1 MEAVAARPPMIKTL
15 IVDDHDLV
23 RAGITRL
30 LSDIPDIEVIGE
42 CASGEEALTACQ
54 QLRPDIVLLD
64 LHMPGMGGMEAAKRI
79 IDRYN
84 ETKVIILTAESE
96 TPLSKHTLKFG
107 VAGYLT
113 KGSDID
119 EMIHAIKQVQAGQR
133 YISPMVAQKLA
144 LSILDGNQSPL
155 DKLSKRELEVLI
167 RISKGQSNREI
178 AEQLHLSPKTTS
190 TYRSRLLEKL
200 NASNDVELSRIC
212 REGGLLNNVVDTN

>member
-1 MEAVAARPPMIKTL
+1 MIKTL

-30 LSDIPDIEVIGE
+30 LSDIPDIEVVGE

-54 QLRPDIVLLD
+54 QLHPDIVLLD

-79 IDRYN
+79 IDRYT
-84 ETKVIILTAESE
+84 EIKVIILTAESE

-212 REGGLLNNVVDTN
+212 REGGLLNNAVDMN

>member
-1 MEAVAARPPMIKTL
+1 MIKTL

-30 LSDIPDIEVIGE
+30 LSDIPEIEVVGE

-54 QLRPDIVLLD
+54 KLHPDIVLLD

-79 IDRYN
+79 IDRYT
-84 ETKVIILTAESE
+84 EIKVIILTAESE

>member
-1 MEAVAARPPMIKTL
+1 MIKTL

-23 RAGITRL
+23 RAGIIRL
-30 LSDIPDIEVIGE
+30 LQDVADIEVVGE

-54 QLRPDIVLLD
+54 QLQPDIVLLD

-79 IDRYN
+79 IDRFN
-84 ETKVIILTAESE
+84 STKVIILTAESE
-96 TPLSKHTLKFG
+96 APLSKHTLKFG
-107 VAGYLT
+107 VSGYIT

-119 EMIHAIKQVQAGQR
+119 EMVHAIKQVKAGQR
-133 YISPMVAQKLA
+133 YVSPVVAQKLA
-144 LSILDGNQSPL
+144 FSVLDGNQSPL

-167 RISKGQSNREI
+167 RISQGQSNREI

-200 NASNDVELSRIC
+200 NANNDVELSRIC
-212 REGGLLNNVVDTN
+212 QEAGLVNYSVDIQH

>member
-1 MEAVAARPPMIKTL
+1 MIKTL

-30 LSDIPDIEVIGE
+30 LSDIPDIEVVGQ

-54 QLRPDIVLLD
+54 QLHPDIVLLD

-84 ETKVIILTAESE
+84 ETKVIILTAEAE

>member
-1 MEAVAARPPMIKTL
+1 MIRTL

-23 RAGITRL
+23 RAGIMRL
-30 LSDIPDIEVIGE
+30 LADTPNIEVIGE
-42 CASGEEALTACQ
+42 CASGEEALTSCQ
-54 QLRPDIVLLD
+54 QLHPDIVLLD

-79 IDRYN
+79 IDRYS
-84 ETKVIILTAESE
+84 EIKVIILTAESE

-107 VAGYLT
+107 VSGYLT
-113 KGSDID
+113 KGCDIE
-119 EMIHAIKQVQAGQR
+119 EMLHAINQVQAGQR
-133 YISPMVAQKLA
+133 YISPVVAQKLA

-155 DKLSKRELEVLI
+155 EKLSKRELEVLI

-212 REGGLLNNVVDTN
+212 RDGGLLNNVVDTN